1 MTIKK
6 LVIKPLSNQVS
17 NYGISTV
24 HIYKG
29 FSSSKSAQNF
39 KVYDFECV
47 RQDLL
52 NQFNTRKGE
61 RVMDPE
67 FGTIIWDAIFEPLTE
82 STKNAIVEDIRGI
95 LSKEPRIEAEAVKVD
110 EYSSGILMELTVR
123 YKVTDQ
129 RANIKLSFDRE
140 VGLISS

>member
-6 LVIKPLSNQVS
+6 LVIKPSSNQPS
-17 NYGISTV
+17 TYGISTV
-24 HIYKG
+24 HVYKG
-29 FSSSKSAQNF
+29 FSSNKASQNF
-39 KVYDFECV
+39 KIYDFECV

-82 STKNAIVEDIRGI
+82 AIKNAVVEDIRNI
-95 LSKEPRIEAEAVKVD
+95 INKEPRIEAENVTVD
-110 EYSSGILMELTVR
+110 EYSSGILLELTLK

-140 VGLISS
+140 IGLISS

>member
-1 MTIKK
+1 MATKK
-6 LVIKPLSNQVS
+6 LVIKPSSNQVS

-29 FSSSKSAQNF
+29 FSSNKPAQGF
-39 KVYDFECV
+39 KTYDFECV

-61 RVMDPE
+61 RLMDPE

-82 STKNAIVEDIRGI
+82 STKNAIVEDIRNI
-95 LSKEPRIEAEAVKVD
+95 IVKEPRIEAENVKVD
-110 EYSSGILMELTVR
+110 EYSSGILLELTVR

-129 RANIKLSFDRE
+129 RTSIKLSFDRE
-140 VGLISS
+140 IGLISS

>member
-1 MTIKK
+1 MAIKK
-6 LVIKPLSNQVS
+6 LVIKPSSNQVT
-17 NYGISTV
+17 NYGISTT

-29 FSSSKSAQNF
+29 FSSSKEAQNF
-39 KVYDFECV
+39 KLYDFECV

-61 RVMDPE
+61 RVMNPS

-82 STKNAIVEDIRGI
+82 STKNAIIEDITAI
-95 LSKEPRIEAEAVKVD
+95 INNEPRIEAEKVTVD
-110 EYSSGILMELTVR
+110 EYASGILLELTVK

-129 RANIKLSFDRE
+129 RSNIKLSFDRE
-140 VGLISS
+140 IGLISS

>member
-1 MTIKK
+1 MAIKK
-6 LVIKPLSNQVS
+6 LVIKPSSNQVS

-24 HIYKG
+24 HVYKG
-29 FSSSKSAQNF
+29 FSSSRAGQNF
-39 KVYDFECV
+39 KIYDFDCV

-61 RVMDPE
+61 RVMDPT

-95 LSKEPRIEAEAVKVD
+95 LNSEPRIEPEAVKVD
-110 EYSSGILMELTVR
+110 EYSSGILLEITVR

-129 RANIKLSFDRE
+129 RTNIKLSFDRDI
-140 VGLISS
+140 GLIVD

>member
-6 LVIKPLSNQVS
+6 LVIKPSSNQVS
-17 NYGISTV
+17 NYGITSL

-29 FSSSKSAQNF
+29 FSSNRPAQSF
-39 KVYDFECV
+39 KTYDFECV

-61 RVMDPE
+61 RVMNPD

-82 STKNAIVEDIRGI
+82 AAKNAIVDDIKTI
-95 LSKEPRIEAEAVKVD
+95 LNNEPRIEAEEVKVD
-110 EYSSGILMELTVR
+110 EYASGILLELTVI

-140 VGLISS
+140 IGLISS

>member
-1 MTIKK
+1 MAIKK
-6 LVIKPLSNQVS
+6 LVIKPSSNQVT
-17 NYGISTV
+17 NYGISTT

-29 FSSSKSAQNF
+29 FSSIKEAQNF
-39 KVYDFECV
+39 KIYDFECV

-61 RVMDPE
+61 RVMNPS

-82 STKNAIVEDIRGI
+82 STKNAIIEDITAI
-95 LSKEPRIEAEAVKVD
+95 INNEPRIEAEKVTVD
-110 EYSSGILMELTVR
+110 EYASGILLELTVK

-129 RANIKLSFDRE
+129 RSNIKLSFDRE
-140 VGLISS
+140 IGLISS

>member
-1 MTIKK
+1 MAIKK
-6 LVIKPLSNQVS
+6 LVIKPTSNQVS

-29 FSSSKSAQNF
+29 FSSTRPYQNF
-39 KVYDFECV
+39 KIYDFDCV

-61 RVMDPE
+61 RVMDPS

-82 STKNAIVEDIRGI
+82 STKNAITEDIREI
-95 LSKEPRIEAEAVKVD
+95 LNKEPRIEPEAVKVD
-110 EYSSGILMELTVR
+110 EYSSGILLEITVKYR
-123 YKVTDQ
+123 VTDQ
-129 RANIKLSFDRE
+129 RSNIKLSFDRDI
-140 VGLISS
+140 GLIVD

>member
-1 MTIKK
+1 MAIKK
-6 LVIKPLSNQVS
+6 LVIKPSSNQVT
-17 NYGISTV
+17 NYGISTT

-29 FSSSKSAQNF
+29 FSSNKDSQNF
-39 KVYDFECV
+39 KIYDFECV

-61 RVMDPE
+61 RVMNPT

-82 STKNAIVEDIRGI
+82 STKNAIIDDITTI
-95 LSKEPRIEAEAVKVD
+95 INNEPRIEAEKVTVD
-110 EYSSGILMELTVR
+110 EYASGILLELTVK

-129 RANIKLSFDRE
+129 RSNIKLSFDRE
-140 VGLISS
+140 IGLISS

>member
-1 MTIKK
+1 MAIKK
-6 LVIKPLSNQVS
+6 LVIKPSSSQVS

-29 FSSSKSAQNF
+29 FSSGRASQNF
-39 KVYDFECV
+39 KIYDFDCV

-61 RVMDPE
+61 RVMDPS

-82 STKNAIVEDIRGI
+82 STKNAIVEDIRAI
-95 LSKEPRIEAEAVKVD
+95 LTSEPRIEPEAVKVD
-110 EYSSGILMELTVR
+110 EYSSGILLEITVR

-129 RANIKLSFDRE
+129 RTSIKLSFDRDI
-140 VGLISS
+140 GLIVD

>member
-1 MTIKK
+1 MAIKK
-6 LVIKPLSNQVS
+6 LVIKPSANQVS
-17 NYGISTV
+17 DYGIFTA

-29 FSSSKSAQNF
+29 FSSSKPGQNF
-39 KVYDFECV
+39 KIYDFECI

-61 RVMDPE
+61 RVMNPS

-82 STKNAIVEDIRGI
+82 STKNAIIEDIRTI
-95 LSKEPRIEAEAVKVD
+95 LSSEPRIDTEAVKVD
-110 EYSSGILMELTVR
+110 EYSSGILLEITVR

-129 RANIKLSFDRE
+129 RTSIKLSFDRE